1 VVAGPTAASES
12 ALYASPGTRA
22 EPVRTCIGCRQRAV
36 TAELLRVVVARE
48 ATGPALPG
56 LSVVPDPRRRT
67 PGRGAW
73 LHPDLTCV
81 ELAQRRRAF
90 GRALRV
96 PEPVDPTPVREYL
109 TGLGAA
115 AGSKHPQE
123 LTSDGLSMK
132 RQR

>member
-1 VVAGPTAASES
+1 VVAGPSPASES
-12 ALYASPGTRA
+12 ALPASPGTRA
-22 EPVRTCIGCRQRAV
+22 GPVRTCVGCRQRAV

-48 ATGPALPG
+48 ATGPALRG

-73 LHPDLTCV
+73 LHPDPACV

-96 PEPVDPTPVREYL
+96 PEPVDLAPVREYL
-109 TGLGAA
+109 TALGAA
-115 AGSKHPQE
+115 AGRQNPQE
-123 LTSDGLSMK
+123 
-132 RQR
+132 

>member
-1 VVAGPTAASES
+1 M
-12 ALYASPGTRA
+12 
-22 EPVRTCIGCRQRAV
+22 

-73 LHPDLTCV
+73 LHLDLACV

-96 PEPVDPTPVREYL
+96 PEPVDPSPIREYL
-109 TGLGAA
+109 AALGAA
-115 AGSKHPQE
+115 AG
-123 LTSDGLSMK
+123 
-132 RQR
+132 R

>member
-12 ALYASPGTRA
+12 ALPASPGTRA
-22 EPVRTCIGCRQRAV
+22 DPVRTCIGCRQRAV
-36 TAELLRVVVARE
+36 TAELLRVVVAPE
-48 ATGPALPG
+48 ATGPAVRG

-73 LHPDLTCV
+73 LHPDLACV

-96 PEPVDPTPVREYL
+96 PEPVDPAPVREYL
-109 TGLGAA
+109 TALGTT
-115 AGSKHPQE
+115 AGSKNP
-123 LTSDGLSMK
+123 
-132 RQR
+132 